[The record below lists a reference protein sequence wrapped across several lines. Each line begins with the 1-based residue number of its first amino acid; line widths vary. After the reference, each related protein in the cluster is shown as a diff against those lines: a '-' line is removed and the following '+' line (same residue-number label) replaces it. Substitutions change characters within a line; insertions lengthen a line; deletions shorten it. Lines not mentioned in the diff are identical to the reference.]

1 MFSDDDDLQKI
12 YDHISFCAKERRLP
26 FTIVPFYQVK
36 QESLT
41 ARLTIEEYFIKKYN
55 PKLNTYFHEKPHLNN
70 KKRKLNE

>member
-12 YDHISFCAKERRLP
+12 YDHISFCAKERSLP